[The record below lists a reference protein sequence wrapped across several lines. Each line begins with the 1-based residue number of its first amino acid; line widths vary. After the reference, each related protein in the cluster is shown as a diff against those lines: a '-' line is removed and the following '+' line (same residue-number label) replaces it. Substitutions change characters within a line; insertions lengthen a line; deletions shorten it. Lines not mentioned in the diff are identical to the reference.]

1 MNSMTKGFSELQ
13 ELSRRKQETP
23 VWKLPSGRSTLSKS
37 AQAVKRY
44 YENQADLKPA
54 GFSESEYEPQVKELQ
69 RSFLMRPGCPRFS
82 NKATSTTQLDSTLPE
97 ISDLTYNMSTIT
109 LSSQLDFE
117 EWDAAFQNVYS
128 SDSASPAY
136 FSPPR
141 AGQLLPSKSLTGI
154 SKWKSFTEGVALA
167 KQRRGSRESKI
178 PWYIDVIREKERCLL
193 MMGEEI
199 NRLSKCE
206 VECARKDDVI
216 SILREEMEYMKK
228 HLDLLKRKSVI
239 TEEKGAAS
247 EPIADDSKT
256 ETPRLS
262 SSVQDGLGPS
272 GTKEDL
278 REEVACLKLKL
289 SYSDKVLDSKIASL
303 SASLIKDQDE
313 LRQLEKEYSEMQQ
326 KGLRQEDMEKEL
338 LSGTE
343 SEEASEEENK
353 AEAEE
358 KASLIKLREFQ
369 QMNQEL
375 CKELEKAKM
384 DYDMATGAITSLQR
398 QLALQESQ
406 LRRAESDKEMLQKEL
421 RERGTQLQAM
431 SAKDLLEQE
440 SKLAEKTKLIDD
452 LQSKISQLQAEVIV
466 AQHHIQKQLRDQSEL
481 QSQVE
486 ALQHAEQQAKVALEC
501 ISARFERFR
510 SKIIQATYSAAGT
523 KSPQAEISE
532 EEVLEAMQ
540 VCDSVGK
547 EGSAWPLDLGTS
559 GRRMSLMI
567 LSPPQLM
574 LDSPVN
580 MPDFQRIISERLD
593 FHQMLKQKGV
603 KVPPLFSAESPSLAS
618 SNSKANKKSPVK

>member
-239 TEEKGAAS
+239 TEE
-247 EPIADDSKT
+247 
-256 ETPRLS
+256 
-262 SSVQDGLGPS
+262 
-272 GTKEDL
+272 
-278 REEVACLKLKL
+278 
-289 SYSDKVLDSKIASL
+289 
-303 SASLIKDQDE
+303 
-313 LRQLEKEYSEMQQ
+313 YSEMQQ

-431 SAKDLLEQE
+431 SAKFSSLREERKHEEMMGMIESENYRLRQDLLEQE

>member
-431 SAKDLLEQE
+431 SAKFSSLREERKHEEMMGMIESENYRLRQDLLEQE

-540 VCDSVGK
+540 
-547 EGSAWPLDLGTS
+547 
-559 GRRMSLMI
+559 
-567 LSPPQLM
+567 LM